1 MSHFKFFWGV
11 IAAGFLAAIA
21 YPLPTDAATKARVAA
36 NYGKLPLIFEA
47 NRGQTDARVK
57 FLSRGRGYTLFLTDS
72 EAVLSLRGA
81 EGKGHALRVK
91 LLGAEAEPKMTGLG
105 RLPGVSNYFIGR
117 DRSKWRTKVPHYA
130 KVGYEGVYP
139 GIDLVFY
146 GTNQRQ
152 LEYDFIVA
160 PGADPGAIQLGLE
173 GAEGLEIDPTGDLV
187 AHLPGGEVRFLKPV
201 VYQEHGTEK
210 RPVEGGYVLKDG
222 RMTFEIA
229 AYDRTKP
236 LVIDPVLAYS
246 TYLGASGS
254 GAIMNIAVDTA
265 GSAFVIGHTRA
276 LDFPTTPGAFQED
289 HHGELENGT
298 TPGEVFLAKL
308 DASGSELLYATYL
321 GGSLTELGWDVAVD
335 GQGRAYLTGST
346 SSTDFPVTT
355 NAFQPDCAL
364 DALGRCSGDVFVAVI
379 NPKGDGVADLVF
391 SSYLGGSGRE
401 SGIAIA
407 VDFSGRAHVTGRT
420 TSSDFPRITEASVQE
435 FSGGGQDA
443 FLAVIDVDAVIDTD
457 KDKLIY
463 ATYLGGA
470 GSEYAW
476 DVAVD
481 VAGRAYL
488 GGYTIE
494 NPATDG
500 FPTTPGAAQESCAD
514 PSMQCSNGFVAVVDP
529 QVPDADG
536 LLYATLLSGV
546 AGGFVRGVAVA
557 PNCPPP
563 PDGASVPPCT
573 IYVTG
578 GKGSVDDPA
587 TEVNEALSDVFVTR
601 ISPGGSGA
609 DDIVYSTLFGG
620 DNTHEDGIAI
630 AVDSR
635 GLVYVTGTT
644 GPSGYLSS
652 DFPTV
657 NPIQADSGGRQD
669 VFVSVIDPTPNVSV
683 LDDPANDLLFSTYLG
698 GEAQDEGRG
707 IALLGPLPDG
717 SVEVFVTGHTIS
729 SDFPTTSGA
738 FDTRRKSPGKKSQGS
753 FRSFISKIALSA
765 ADLDN
770 PPEVLITN
778 PANGDTV
785 SGLVTTI
792 TADATDND
800 SVTQVEFFLDGTSL
814 GFGTLTL
821 GDSMAGQWLLD
832 WDTSEGAHA
841 LSATATDS
849 VGKTTSHGISV
860 TVDNTDE
867 LPVVTI
873 LNPKAGDLLG
883 GTVTVA
889 ADASDDRGVAQ
900 VEFFVDDGTGTG
912 PKSIGTD
919 AVGSD
924 GWSAVW
930 NTTPEPAGDYTLI
943 ATATDTG
950 SRSASDSIV
959 VTVDNSD
966 DPPSV
971 LIVDPEE
978 GEFVRAGSNVVAI
991 ASDDRGVAQ
1000 VEFFVDDGTGTGP
1013 KSIGVTETS
1022 VDTNLGPIWS
1032 VGWNTATVGD
1042 GPHVLTATA
1051 TDTSSKQTTTGP
1063 DPVTVTV
1070 DNTPPIV
1077 SITPPDGD
1085 QPLSGIFTVMADASD
1100 LNGVESVEFF
1110 VDGDGRITSLGV
1122 GDVSLG
1128 VWSVDW
1134 NTGNFV
1140 DGAYSLTATATDS
1153 VGNKATSLAVTVDLE
1168 NNSVAAMHVGDLDDV
1183 SRPSKSNWSAQVVV
1197 TVHDGN
1203 ESPLADVTVEF
1214 VWVDSFGTTGV
1225 SRCTT
1230 RNSSYSSGQ
1239 CTTTRLLSNGIS
1251 NITYTVTDL
1260 MHASLTYEPLA
1271 NHDPDGDS
1279 VIASDGT
1286 ISITFKKPKR

>member
-1 MSHFKFFWGV
+1 
-11 IAAGFLAAIA
+11 
-21 YPLPTDAATKARVAA
+21 
-36 NYGKLPLIFEA
+36 
-47 NRGQTDARVK
+47 
-57 FLSRGRGYTLFLTDS
+57 
-72 EAVLSLRGA
+72 
-81 EGKGHALRVK
+81 
-91 LLGAEAEPKMTGLG
+91 
-105 RLPGVSNYFIGR
+105 
-117 DRSKWRTKVPHYA
+117 
-130 KVGYEGVYP
+130 
-139 GIDLVFY
+139 
-146 GTNQRQ
+146 
-152 LEYDFIVA
+152 
-160 PGADPGAIQLGLE
+160 
-173 GAEGLEIDPTGDLV
+173 
-187 AHLPGGEVRFLKPV
+187 
-201 VYQEHGTEK
+201 
-210 RPVEGGYVLKDG
+210 
-222 RMTFEIA
+222 
-229 AYDRTKP
+229 
-236 LVIDPVLAYS
+236 
-246 TYLGASGS
+246 
-254 GAIMNIAVDTA
+254 
-265 GSAFVIGHTRA
+265 
-276 LDFPTTPGAFQED
+276 
-289 HHGELENGT
+289 
-298 TPGEVFLAKL
+298 
-308 DASGSELLYATYL
+308 
-321 GGSLTELGWDVAVD
+321 
-335 GQGRAYLTGST
+335 
-346 SSTDFPVTT
+346 
-355 NAFQPDCAL
+355 
-364 DALGRCSGDVFVAVI
+364 
-379 NPKGDGVADLVF
+379 
-391 SSYLGGSGRE
+391 
-401 SGIAIA
+401 
-407 VDFSGRAHVTGRT
+407 
-420 TSSDFPRITEASVQE
+420 
-435 FSGGGQDA
+435 
-443 FLAVIDVDAVIDTD
+443 
-457 KDKLIY
+457 
-463 ATYLGGA
+463 LGGA
-470 GSEYAW
+470 GEEYAW

-481 VAGRAYL
+481 LAGRAYL
-488 GGYTIE
+488 GGYTIK
-494 NPATDG
+494 NTATDG
-500 FPTTPGAAQESCAD
+500 FPTTPGAAQESCAVSPD
-514 PSMQCSNGFVAVVDP
+514 NPCGGGFVAVVDP
-529 QVPDADG
+529 QVPGAAG
-536 LLYATLLSGV
+536 LLYSTLLSGM
-546 AGGFVRGVAVA
+546 AGGFVSGVAVA

-717 SVEVFVTGHTIS
+717 SVEVFVTGHTLS
-729 SDFPTTSGA
+729 SDFPTTAGA

-753 FRSFISKIALSA
+753 FRGFISKIALSA

-821 GDSMAGQWLLD
+821 GDSMAGQWSLD

-860 TVDNTDE
+860 TVDATDE
-867 LPVVTI
+867 PPVVTI

-912 PKSIGTD
+912 PKSIGKD
-919 AVGSD
+919 IDGSD

-930 NTTPEPAGDYTLI
+930 VTTEELTGDHDYTLI
-943 ATATDTG
+943 ATATDTDNDNG

-1051 TDTSSKQTTTGP
+1051 TDTSSKQTTSLA
-1063 DPVTVTV
+1063 VNVTV
-1070 DNTPPIV
+1070 DNTPPSV
-1077 SITPPDGD
+1077 NITEPVGG
-1085 QPLSGIFTVMADASD
+1085 QTLSGIFTLMAEASD

-1128 VWSVDW
+1128 VWSVDL

-1153 VGNKATSLAVTVDLE
+1153 VGNKATSPPVTVVLE

-1225 SRCTT
+1225 ARCTT
-1230 RNSSYSSGQ
+1230 LNSSYSSGQ

-1251 NITYTVTDL
+1251 SITYTVTIL
-1260 MHASLTYEPLA
+1260 FPTSLIYEPLA

>member
-1 MSHFKFFWGV
+1 
-11 IAAGFLAAIA
+11 
-21 YPLPTDAATKARVAA
+21 
-36 NYGKLPLIFEA
+36 
-47 NRGQTDARVK
+47 
-57 FLSRGRGYTLFLTDS
+57 
-72 EAVLSLRGA
+72 
-81 EGKGHALRVK
+81 
-91 LLGAEAEPKMTGLG
+91 
-105 RLPGVSNYFIGR
+105 
-117 DRSKWRTKVPHYA
+117 
-130 KVGYEGVYP
+130 
-139 GIDLVFY
+139 
-146 GTNQRQ
+146 
-152 LEYDFIVA
+152 
-160 PGADPGAIQLGLE
+160 
-173 GAEGLEIDPTGDLV
+173 
-187 AHLPGGEVRFLKPV
+187 
-201 VYQEHGTEK
+201 
-210 RPVEGGYVLKDG
+210 
-222 RMTFEIA
+222 
-229 AYDRTKP
+229 
-236 LVIDPVLAYS
+236 
-246 TYLGASGS
+246 
-254 GAIMNIAVDTA
+254 MNIAVDAA

-298 TPGEVFLAKL
+298 TPEEAFLAKL

-321 GGSLTELGWDVAVD
+321 GGSLGETGWDVAVD
-335 GQGRAYLTGST
+335 GLGRAYLTGST
-346 SSTDFPVTT
+346 SSIDFPTT
-355 NAFQPDCAL
+355 TGAFQPDCAL
-364 DALGRCSGDVFVAVI
+364 DSYGRCSGDVFVAVI
-379 NPKGDGVADLVF
+379 DPQGKGVADLVF

-407 VDFSGRAHVTGRT
+407 VDVFGRAYVTGRT
-420 TSSDFPRITEASVQE
+420 TSLDFPGITPGSVQE

-443 FLAVIDVDAVIDTD
+443 FLAVIDPKVPGAAG
-457 KDKLIY
+457 LIY

-529 QVPDADG
+529 QVPGADG

-546 AGGFVRGVAVA
+546 AGGFVRGIAVA
-557 PNCPPP
+557 PNC
-563 PDGASVPPCT
+563 DASVPPCT

-578 GKGSVDDPA
+578 GMGSVDDPA

-601 ISPGGSGA
+601 ISPGGFGA
-609 DDIVYSTLFGG
+609 ADIVYSTLFGG
-620 DNTHEDGIAI
+620 DNTSEEGIGI

-644 GPSGYLSS
+644 VPSGYLSS
-652 DFPTV
+652 DFPTE
-657 NPIQADSGGRQD
+657 NLIQADSGGRHD
-669 VFVSVIDPTPNVSV
+669 AFVSVIDPTPNVPV

-698 GEAQDEGRG
+698 GEGQDEGRG
-707 IALLGPLPDG
+707 IALLGPSPADG
-717 SVEVFVTGHTIS
+717 SVEVFVTGHTLS

-738 FDTRRKSPGKKSQGS
+738 FDTRGKSPGKKSQGS
-753 FRSFISKIALSA
+753 FRGFISKIALSA

-778 PANGDTV
+778 PANGSLL
-785 SGLVTTI
+785 SGLVTV
-792 TADATDND
+792 AVDASDND
-800 SVTQVEFFLDGTSL
+800 SVTQVEFFVDGTSL
-814 GFGTLTL
+814 GLGTLNS
-821 GDSMAGQWLLD
+821 GDSMAGQWSLD
-832 WDTSEGAHA
+832 WVTTQSSEGAHA
-841 LSATATDS
+841 LSATATDT

-900 VEFFVDDGTGTG
+900 VEFFVDDGTTSK
-912 PKSIGTD
+912 PIGTD
-919 AVGSD
+919 IDGSD
-924 GWSAVW
+924 GWSVDW
-930 NTTPEPAGDYTLI
+930 DTTREPTGDHDYTLI

-971 LIVDPEE
+971 RIVAPEE
-978 GEFVRAGSNVVAI
+978 GELVRAGSNVVAI

-1000 VEFFVDDGTGTGP
+1000 VEAFVDGA
-1013 KSIGVTETS
+1013 SIGVTETS

-1051 TDTSSKQTTTGP
+1051 TDTSSKQTTSGP
-1063 DPVTVTV
+1063 PVPVTV
-1070 DNTPPIV
+1070 DNTPPSV
-1077 SITPPDGD
+1077 RITAPVDG
-1085 QPLSGIFTVMADASD
+1085 QTLSGTFTLKAEASD

-1122 GDVSLG
+1122 DGDSSG
-1128 VWSVDW
+1128 GWSVDW

-1153 VGNKATSLAVTVDLE
+1153 AGNKATSLAVTVDLK
-1168 NNSVAAMHVGDLDDV
+1168 NDSVAAMHVGDLDDV

-1225 SRCTT
+1225 SACTT
-1230 RNSSYSSGQ
+1230 LNSSYSSGQ
-1239 CTTTRLLSNGIS
+1239 CTTTRLLANGIS
-1251 NITYTVTDL
+1251 SITYTVTDL
-1260 MHASLTYEPLA
+1260 IHASLTYEPLA